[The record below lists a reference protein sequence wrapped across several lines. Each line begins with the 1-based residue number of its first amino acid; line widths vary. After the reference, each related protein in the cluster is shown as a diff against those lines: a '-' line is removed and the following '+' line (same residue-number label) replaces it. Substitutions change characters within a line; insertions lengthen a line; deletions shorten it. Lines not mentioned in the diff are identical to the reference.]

1 MSVELIKKPIN
12 LYQVI
17 DEQQKEELMETG
29 IIVPDSK
36 PDVLDVL
43 AVDSNVVVKTR
54 EKTGRVMEIGGELCY
69 QVIYRADNQE
79 QSIEAIN
86 VNAPWSVSCN
96 YPASEEDIYTIVRS
110 TAEHTNI
117 DIVNGRKLSA
127 KTVMKLNIKYLMMQS
142 IEAGENVQG
151 ENVYQRAEQQ
161 DIAMIEDIG
170 ESNINLS
177 EFLELPPG
185 KPVIEEIMY
194 CNAMLKEP
202 RISENETLES
212 ILDLN
217 ILYRPENDSTQI
229 ENVHFELPVSKNLE
243 VDKYYTNVSA
253 NSEIKS
259 VNVKP
264 DEDLDGLLTR
274 IRVDCE
280 ICVEYILYSR
290 DNVNLVNDAYA
301 LDYDFEL
308 EKKPVVVSVDEQDI
322 TENIQVNA
330 NLPLDCGGDTLE
342 DIVNVCVKPRLLS
355 AENDGTGI
363 EINGCLDVF
372 VLYGTGLDMRILRGA
387 NQEVQ
392 FTHRL
397 ALPEANAAYNND
409 VQLIVNNSSFDIL
422 SDNELGIKVDVLIRA
437 HISKKEE
444 ISIVTGV
451 KGIKPIDK
459 KENPPILIYY
469 TQDGDTLWSIAR
481 KYRVSIQRIMDDN
494 AMTEEIEPEAG
505 QKIFLIG

>member
-1 MSVELIKKPIN
+1 MK
-12 LYQVI
+12 VI
-17 DEQQKEELMETG
+17 
-29 IIVPDSK
+29 
-36 PDVLDVL
+36 
-43 AVDSNVVVKTR
+43 
-54 EKTGRVMEIGGELCY
+54 
-69 QVIYRADNQE
+69 
-79 QSIEAIN
+79 
-86 VNAPWSVSCN
+86 
-96 YPASEEDIYTIVRS
+96 S
-110 TAEHTNI
+110 TP
-117 DIVNGRKLSA
+117 
-127 KTVMKLNIKYLMMQS
+127 
-142 IEAGENVQG
+142 
-151 ENVYQRAEQQ
+151 
-161 DIAMIEDIG
+161 
-170 ESNINLS
+170 

-330 NLPLDCGGDTLE
+330 NLL
-342 DIVNVCVKPRLLS
+342 
-355 AENDGTGI
+355 
-363 EINGCLDVF
+363 
-372 VLYGTGLDMRILRGA
+372 
-387 NQEVQ
+387 
-392 FTHRL
+392 
-397 ALPEANAAYNND
+397 
-409 VQLIVNNSSFDIL
+409 LIVAVIPL
-422 SDNELGIKVDVLIRA
+422 
-437 HISKKEE
+437 
-444 ISIVTGV
+444 
-451 KGIKPIDK
+451 
-459 KENPPILIYY
+459 
-469 TQDGDTLWSIAR
+469 
-481 KYRVSIQRIMDDN
+481 RI
-494 AMTEEIEPEAG
+494 
-505 QKIFLIG
+505 